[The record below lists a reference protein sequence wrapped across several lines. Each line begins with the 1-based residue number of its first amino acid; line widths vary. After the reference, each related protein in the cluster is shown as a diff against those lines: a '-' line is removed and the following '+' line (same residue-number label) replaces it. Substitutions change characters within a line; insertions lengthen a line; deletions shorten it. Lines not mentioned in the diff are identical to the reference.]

1 MVQHLFVAHFQRLLP
16 ELVDFAF
23 PSFTTESMAVVAIQ
37 KSCAGQAQK
46 VANLLWGLGVWP
58 DVRVIMAV
66 DANVDISDKLLMS
79 SMLAA
84 ADFERDLSMYQGPA
98 SARERILTGRA
109 NQVRWAIDATQPLP
123 GEPTRQRGTM
133 AKLDAAAIAL
143 VERRWGEYGLP

>member
-1 MVQHLFVAHFQRLLP
+1 
-16 ELVDFAF
+16 
-23 PSFTTESMAVVAIQ
+23 MAVVAIQ